1 LEKPY
6 KILIIRLSSIG
17 DIILTTALIRCVRL
31 KYPEVQIDFM
41 VKKQF
46 LETVVYNPHISNVL
60 VFEKGQSLKEFK
72 NRLKLEN
79 YDWLIDI
86 HQNFRSLFL
95 KTGLKIPLKTGYS
108 KQLFHRTLLV
118 YLGKNIYGKAKP
130 VLLRYFEAVEKQGV
144 KYDNAGTEVFF
155 TDQNMEKVKQA
166 LNQSGYTSDKNLFVL
181 CPGASFSNKRW
192 LPERFAAVAEY
203 LVKNKNGWIAFIG
216 GKNDRELCAEIQ
228 SSLVATSANFAG
240 EFSLLDSAALLSECV
255 AFVGNDSGMLHLA
268 QAFKKSVVGIYGP
281 TVKEL
286 GYFPIPEKSVVVE
299 KAIPCRPCTHN
310 GLNKCPKKHFNCM
323 NTISSEN
330 VVEALESLLK

>member
-31 KYPEVQIDFM
+31 KYPEAQIDFM

-46 LETVVYNPHISNVL
+46 LETVAHNPHINNVL
-60 VFEKGQSLKEFK
+60 VFEKGQSLEEFK

-86 HQNFRSLFL
+86 HQNFRSLYL
-95 KTGLKIPLKTGYS
+95 KTGLNIPLITGYS
-108 KQLFHRTLLV
+108 KQLFHRTLMV
-118 YLGKNIYGKAKP
+118 YLGINIYGKAKP

-155 TDQNMEKVKQA
+155 TDQNIEKVKQA
-166 LNQSGYTSDKNLFVL
+166 LNLSGYTSDKNLFVL

-192 LPERFAAVAEY
+192 LPERFAAVAEH

-216 GKNDRELCAEIQ
+216 GKNDREPCADIQ
-228 SSLVATSANFAG
+228 NKLVVSSANFAG

-268 QAFKKSVVGIYGP
+268 QAFKKPVVGIYGP

-286 GYFPIPEKSVVVE
+286 GYFPLPEKSVVVE
-299 KAIPCRPCTHN
+299 KTIPCRPCTHN